1 MLRKHWT
8 TILGM
13 VFFLAAFIYLL
24 KISLQSDWM
33 TPGVKIFI
41 GLAFSAGLLV
51 AGAQFVLRN
60 HKTVGECLAGAGVAF
75 TLTTFSFAG
84 VYYDLWS
91 SMVVF
96 VSMVVCTAVFTTLAY
111 QYDLRI
117 MMNVSL
123 LGGLLAPLLLRPET
137 DQVFT
142 LFLYMLI
149 LNSGT
154 FFIAVQRRWTELY
167 VVSFVGTWTLFSV
180 YMLHF
185 EPAVTHWWALPMRY
199 ATATFVFY
207 VIAFAWSA
215 WKIRKSFDGLNVYL
229 GIINGLLFLLW
240 SLGME
245 APLFKG
251 LLCFVGI
258 VYLLVSWTMHTLE
271 RRLTPVF
278 LIFAVG
284 GALLIFSSATLF
296 VEGLAYETVLYVFLW
311 FALATLSYVIGVTYR
326 LPTFDWIARLTW
338 FILVVYWFSTTW
350 DTPRG
355 EWFGVYI
362 PFLNTGALAWFL
374 LAALGFLF
382 TLRPVEDEKKTLK
395 EAEKNF
401 LSYIFGIIS
410 HLIIGGLITVQIGN
424 IWEEYTLDQAFL
436 ALAYSV
442 SWGMYALSL
451 FFWGTWYKRRF
462 YEVCG
467 SVVLVLVSI
476 KAILFDLSGAETYY
490 KVIVLLILGCISIAF
505 SYLKSKANARNAQS
519 SLTPPA
525 PEERTP

>member
-1 MLRKHWT
+1 
-8 TILGM
+8 
-13 VFFLAAFIYLL
+13 
-24 KISLQSDWM
+24 
-33 TPGVKIFI
+33 
-41 GLAFSAGLLV
+41 
-51 AGAQFVLRN
+51 
-60 HKTVGECLAGAGVAF
+60 
-75 TLTTFSFAG
+75 
-84 VYYDLWS
+84 
-91 SMVVF
+91 
-96 VSMVVCTAVFTTLAY
+96 
-111 QYDLRI
+111 
-117 MMNVSL
+117 
-123 LGGLLAPLLLRPET
+123 
-137 DQVFT
+137 
-142 LFLYMLI
+142 
-149 LNSGT
+149 
-154 FFIAVQRRWTELY
+154 
-167 VVSFVGTWTLFSV
+167 
-180 YMLHF
+180 
-185 EPAVTHWWALPMRY
+185 
-199 ATATFVFY
+199 
-207 VIAFAWSA
+207 
-215 WKIRKSFDGLNVYL
+215 
-229 GIINGLLFLLW
+229 
-240 SLGME
+240 
-245 APLFKG
+245 
-251 LLCFVGI
+251 
-258 VYLLVSWTMHTLE
+258 MHTLE

-350 DTPRG
+350 DTARG

-382 TLRPVEDEKKTLK
+382 TLRPVEDGKKTLK
-395 EAEKNF
+395 EADKNF

-424 IWEEYTLDQAFL
+424 IWEEYTLNQAFL

-490 KVIVLLILGCISIAF
+490 KVIVLLILGYFNWLFLSQKQGECT
-505 SYLKSKANARNAQS
+505 K
-519 SLTPPA
+519 
-525 PEERTP
+525 RTE